1 MSHYEHQE
9 KKIINNGMEKYTTTP
24 KVTRVILKSNE
35 KNKKQKNTKTK
46 GKKEM
51 VGKTNKEYKRR
62 NNKYLKTNKL

>member
-35 KNKKQKNTKTK
+35 KKKKPKTK

-51 VGKTNKEYKRR
+51 VGKTNKEYKYKRR
-62 NNKYLKTNKL
+62 NNKYLKINKL